1 MSEQSDLRK
10 LQVHSSK
17 ILNLIVKNENR
28 MLEDEIIFLD
38 NKVSVMK
45 NLISEIE
52 WILKEEAKM
61 DSVWDE

>member
-45 NLISEIE
+45 NLISEIG